1 MFDIGFGEVAALA
14 AIALVVFGPD
24 RLPKALA
31 ETARTLR
38 QLRSMAASARQ
49 EVAEVIDPV
58 LDGVRVQDLD
68 PRSVARDLVSEP
80 SGDPMPAATAHSVR
94 PRVLPAGAPA
104 PWNPDTT

>member
-1 MFDIGFGEVAALA
+1 MFDIGFGELAALA
-14 AIALVVFGPD
+14 VIALVVFGPD

-49 EVAEVIDPV
+49 EVAEVMDPV
-58 LDGVRVQDLD
+58 LDGVSVRDLD
-68 PRSVARDLVSEP
+68 PRAVARDLLDAPVSSP
-80 SGDPMPAATAHSVR
+80 PASRGDSAPA
-94 PRVLPAGAPA
+94 RVLPTGAPA

>member
-1 MFDIGFGEVAALA
+1 MFDIGFGEIAALA
-14 AIALVVFGPD
+14 VIALVVFGPD

-49 EVAEVIDPV
+49 EVAEVMDPV
-58 LDGVRVQDLD
+58 LDGVSVRDLD
-68 PRSVARDLVSEP
+68 PRAVARELVD
-80 SGDPMPAATAHSVR
+80 GPASPPPVSREVPAPA
-94 PRVLPAGAPA
+94 RVLPVGAPA